1 MPFLIIVACSIVG
14 LDLHTAF
21 VTRRRNRRTFFQM
34 AAHRAKELGV
44 PLLVVG
50 DPDTGFVTQ
59 FFGRDYGC
67 GNLCT
72 DLTGCPSCPSGI
84 VGPLEEVLPQLP
96 DRSHVIYVSCTL
108 EYVTD
113 LPGVIQ
119 QLERVAV
126 PGGLFVVRVEHPH
139 STWDLYPGA
148 KWILHSA
155 PPTGD
160 WIFTRYAGQ
169 SRRINP

>member
-1 MPFLIIVACSIVG
+1 MHFLIVVAGVIAG
-14 LDLHTAF
+14 IDLHTAF
-21 VTRRRNRRTFFQM
+21 VTRRRNRRRYFQM
-34 AAHRAKELGV
+34 AAQRAEELGV

-59 FFGRDYGC
+59 FFGRDYEC
-67 GNLCT
+67 GNVCT
-72 DLTGCPSCPSGI
+72 DLTGCPSCPTGI
-84 VGPLEEVLPQLP
+84 VGPLEQVLPQLP
-96 DRSHVIYVSCTL
+96 SQSHVIYVSCTL

-113 LPGVIQ
+113 LPAVIQ
-119 QLERVAV
+119 QLERVSV

-139 STWDLYPGA
+139 STWILYPGA

-160 WIFTRYAGQ
+160 WSFTRYMGQ
-169 SRRINP
+169 SRKIEP